1 MKLSQLRR
9 SPIVFNAHVFFL
21 SFICLKVQRR
31 KLHSK
36 CVCISGLPIKRTKP
50 CNFMKLF
57 KYTSVGVD
65 YICLKIKKKFV
76 IHCSNFAPKNPI
88 LSPRMNNQSITY
100 NNLFSATFKNSMIS
114 KCSKYYCY
122 ALVYSTGLLS
132 QLEKI
137 HVHVWAVK
145 YNKWSFF
152 SVWKFTALSQLK
164 KP

>member
-1 MKLSQLRR
+1 M
-9 SPIVFNAHVFFL
+9 
-21 SFICLKVQRR
+21 CLYFW
-31 KLHSK
+31 
-36 CVCISGLPIKRTKP
+36 ITKRTKP
-50 CNFMKLF
+50 CNFMKLL

-65 YICLKIKKKFV
+65 YICLKIKKK
-76 IHCSNFAPKNPI
+76 ICYSNFAPKNPI
-88 LSPRMNNQSITY
+88 LSPRMKNQSITY

-114 KCSKYYCY
+114 KYSKYYCY

-152 SVWKFTALSQLK
+152 SVWKFRALSQLK
-164 KP
+164 KTLTFNTLLDR